1 MNLRYAD
8 RSREFLKEHR
18 KVEQMQKQ
26 IEALAADLQ
35 KVSAELNL
43 RKSGPERCACP
54 PPARERIP
62 SSGATLFTLC
72 YLLTL
77 TGQLAGNDLPALPR
91 ACETEGCGALLPNR
105 TSKSGEENRADGGR
119 PIT

>member
-1 MNLRYAD
+1 MPAGGILRAKVWTNLPSHFLAEMNLRYAD
-8 RSREFLKEHR
+8 RSRGFLKEHR

-54 PPARERIP
+54 PPARERIS
-62 SSGATLFTLC
+62 SSGETLFTLC

-77 TGQLAGNDLPALPR
+77 TGQPR
-91 ACETEGCGALLPNR
+91 R
-105 TSKSGEENRADGGR
+105 K
-119 PIT
+119 